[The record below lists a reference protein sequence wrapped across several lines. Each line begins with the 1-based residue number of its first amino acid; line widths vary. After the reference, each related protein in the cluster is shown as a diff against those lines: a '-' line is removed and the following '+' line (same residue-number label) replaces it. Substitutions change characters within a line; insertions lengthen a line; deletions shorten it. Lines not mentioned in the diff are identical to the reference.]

1 MREPLRPGTLPN
13 AKSPWATTA
22 EEHDD
27 RQAAAE
33 AHLAVLRTQLPDLL
47 SRFARIRDPRR
58 LGSVRHR
65 LTVLMV
71 YGVLLFAFGLAS
83 RREANRELSRPA
95 LWETLR
101 EVFPELDSIP
111 HADTLERLLDRLEP
125 EKDIES
131 ALATRMRA
139 LVRRQKLRVLMVERG
154 YVVAI
159 DGEQL
164 FARDHAFAVQA
175 THRREGEQ
183 VHYAV
188 YVVKALLVCPE
199 GVRLPLGAEFC
210 ENVQVDKDGK
220 INEEHKQ
227 DCEFRASQRLCARLR
242 EYFPHLPILL
252 VADGLYAAM
261 PVVAMCR
268 RYRWDFMIVL
278 KEGKMPSLWREVE
291 ELHRLDGEENTRR
304 QTWHG
309 RTQGFWWVNGV
320 EHEVRV
326 GSERRR
332 YKLNAVVCEERW
344 HETRADGTEEEKTA
358 RHAWLSGRP
367 LSERNVHRRCNLAGR
382 HRWDLEEEISLEKH
396 VEHMRHAFSLNWTAI
411 KAWYYLMLLG
421 TLINTLAL
429 YTTHLFVWVT
439 RLGVRATTRFVWETY
454 TVQGMDPDRLK
465 RALARPAQLRLIF

>member
-227 DCEFRASQRLCARLR
+227 DCGA
-242 EYFPHLPILL
+242 P
-252 VADGLYAAM
+252 
-261 PVVAMCR
+261 
-268 RYRWDFMIVL
+268 
-278 KEGKMPSLWREVE
+278 
-291 ELHRLDGEENTRR
+291 
-304 QTWHG
+304 
-309 RTQGFWWVNGV
+309 
-320 EHEVRV
+320 
-326 GSERRR
+326 
-332 YKLNAVVCEERW
+332 
-344 HETRADGTEEEKTA
+344 
-358 RHAWLSGRP
+358 
-367 LSERNVHRRCNLAGR
+367 
-382 HRWDLEEEISLEKH
+382 
-396 VEHMRHAFSLNWTAI
+396 
-411 KAWYYLMLLG
+411 
-421 TLINTLAL
+421 
-429 YTTHLFVWVT
+429 
-439 RLGVRATTRFVWETY
+439 
-454 TVQGMDPDRLK
+454 
-465 RALARPAQLRLIF
+465 